1 MNAPFSPAAA
11 TSTPTAS
18 VPLAVAGEGSDLVDR
33 ARLTARRLKAAAR
46 QPGWYGRR
54 AREIGGKLA
63 WERRNA
69 ERAVLAGPYPHL
81 TGLHRFLVDWRH
93 AIDCACKPA
102 RLSSLDLNNLRKG
115 AKAFPAWEQNNA

>member
-33 ARLTARRLKAAAR
+33 ARLAARRLKAAAR

-81 TGLHRFLVDWRH
+81 TGLHCFLVDWRH

-102 RLSSLDLNNLRKG
+102 RLSDGELVALSAGMRRYRRE
-115 AKAFPAWEQNNA
+115 AR